1 MSEWAVEKSE
11 AAPVLRIV
19 LENEFHEI
27 SHLHKNWHF
36 TEAEPDTIHAYLD
49 AIVSVLKSANFS
61 EETIVEGFREY
72 LRDREE

>member
-1 MSEWAVEKSE
+1 MSEWKIEESE
-11 AAPVLRIV
+11 VTPVLRIV

-36 TEAEPDTIHAYLD
+36 TEAEPDTIQAYID

-61 EETIVEGFREY
+61 EETIMEGFREY
-72 LRDREE
+72 IRNKED